1 MKTHNMRLKQPY
13 FDMIRSG
20 IKNYELRLYDEKRA
34 KIQPGDQIIFSHTD
48 KNGITTEFL
57 TEVVGLVRARNFND
71 LFKMIFYKDCGF
83 LSVEQAITTMEQFY
97 PKDAQRDFGVVAIAI
112 KGVNK

>member
-1 MKTHNMRLKQPY
+1 MIHNMRLKQPY

-20 IKNYELRLYDEKRA
+20 KKLFELRLYDEKRA
-34 KIQPGDQIIFSHTD
+34 KIKPGDIIIFSHTD
-48 KNGITTEFL
+48 KNGITAEFP
-57 TEVVGLVRARNFND
+57 TEVAGLVRARNFD
-71 LFKMIFYKDCGF
+71 VLFKMILYVQCGF
-83 LSVEQAITTMEQFY
+83 DSLEQAITTMEQFY